1 MSATVRLM
9 LVLMKEPY
17 QFLMACWNTL
27 HSLLLLPDL
36 ISKAKTI
43 NCLLTV
49 WKKCFVYVLQKK
61 EALPFISM
69 GQTCGMGRHALVY
82 AGVAYFTAG
91 YAFFERNRAF
101 FSEAIQGSNMWYG
114 KAYIGIG
121 SGCLF
126 NSRQCLFKEKQS
138 LFLQR
143 QCLFGQG
150 HAVFPNSQDLFTPS
164 NPKALPLVP
173 KVLAFSSM
181 ARPLSLL
188 VPHSQCLLCRRQ
200 FLLPSWQGL
209 FWLNTPHAMPL
220 NLIARH
226 FYNLCRRHCL
236 FLQSGNVFE
245 NRM

>member
-1 MSATVRLM
+1 M
-9 LVLMKEPY
+9 
-17 QFLMACWNTL
+17 F
-27 HSLLLLPDL
+27 
-36 ISKAKTI
+36 
-43 NCLLTV
+43 CLRFT
-49 WKKCFVYVLQKK
+49 KK

-69 GQTCGMGRHALVY
+69 GQTCGMWRHALESVG
-82 AGVAYFTAG
+82 AAYFTAG
-91 YAFFERNRAF
+91 NAFFWEKQSL

-121 SGCLF
+121 RCCLF